1 MGLLESAL
9 TPCLFLI
16 LTFFYVREELALRTS
31 YMFMSAATAGV
42 VGGLI
47 AAGLLKMD
55 GLQGLAGWSWLY
67 IVEVR

>member
-1 MGLLESAL
+1 M
-9 TPCLFLI
+9 
-16 LTFFYVREELALRTS
+16 REELALRTS